1 MKVAVVCLEVNR
13 PGSWVQAAV
22 TVQAWALLEDPTLAV
37 PHQATECRLQTLA
50 SRDRC
55 VSRAISTSREARQS
69 GECSTRSGRAAT
81 CHVTAV
87 SARHQFLLNQSSC
100 WYSAASGVYCSSRTR
115 CCECDACRCVC
126 PLLPLATAI
135 DVDSTCDAWRDV
147 ASCAW
152 WRRGVVTA
160 PRRDRDQAPCPA
172 QRPRRRCRHQS
183 HPPPDCYQQRRRG
196 LRHQAAW

>member
-1 MKVAVVCLEVNR
+1 MAEVVDVLADAGAWRAVTSVAPSDPAMKVAVVCLEVNR

-87 SARHQFLLNQSSC
+87 SARHQFLLNQ
-100 WYSAASGVYCSSRTR
+100 
-115 CCECDACRCVC
+115 
-126 PLLPLATAI
+126 
-135 DVDSTCDAWRDV
+135 
-147 ASCAW
+147 
-152 WRRGVVTA
+152 
-160 PRRDRDQAPCPA
+160 
-172 QRPRRRCRHQS
+172 
-183 HPPPDCYQQRRRG
+183 
-196 LRHQAAW
+196 